1 VSTVADDLARCVE
14 RHACWRRGLAT
25 VGATMRPEAVGD
37 LACVWCYRPF
47 RPRRTGGRAQRFCRP
62 GCRRQFHAA
71 ARRWALDAMAA
82 GALTLAD
89 VKQGFQRTCALSQ
102 TAPGFDWLI

>member
-1 VSTVADDLARCVE
+1 MSTAVDDLSSVE
-14 RHACWRRGLAT
+14 RHTCAERGRAT
-25 VGATMRPEAVGD
+25 IGVTIRPNVVGD
-37 LACVWCYRPF
+37 LACVWCDRPF
-47 RPRRTGGRAQRFCRP
+47 RQRQTGGRLQRFCRP